1 MRREPRFATL
11 LGLAFLGGALGLW
24 AWPDPQEPAQDQR
37 KASPVRAATVEA
49 ATTTRSVRFSGVTR
63 AARRGALSFPVP
75 ERLSRREVEVGDHVR
90 KGQPL
95 AALESQRFQNAKD
108 AALATVAELEV
119 RLEQAERDRR
129 RVERLASVKA
139 ATGEELEHV
148 VAGSDA
154 VRAGLD
160 AARAQLAD
168 AQRLLDEATLEAPFA
183 GTITA
188 VMLEPGEMAQPGAPV
203 VEISG
208 DGAIELRV
216 EVPESVAPGLRE
228 GQPASVELPF
238 ARRNASGRIRSV
250 ARAAVGPGRLFPVIV
265 TLDPAPAL
273 VAGMAAEL
281 VLETAAAQA
290 LAVPL
295 RAVVNPGSSQPA
307 VFVIRDGRAR
317 RVPIE
322 LGDLSGDRVTVNGE
336 LSLGEQVVVA
346 GNTQIAD
353 GDPVEVL
360 S

>member
-1 MRREPRFATL
+1 MGREQRFATI

-24 AWPDPQEPAQDQR
+24 AWPDPKEPTQGQR
-37 KASPVRAATVEA
+37 KAFPVRAATVEA

-63 AARRGALSFPVP
+63 SARRAALSFPVP
-75 ERLSRREVEVGDHVR
+75 ERLLRRDVEIGDHVR
-90 KGQPL
+90 EGQPL
-95 AALESQRFQNAKD
+95 AALESPRFRNAVD
-108 AALATVAELEV
+108 SAQAAVAELEV

-129 RVERLASVKA
+129 RVAHLASVKA

-154 VRAGLD
+154 VRAALD

-168 AQRLLDEATLEAPFA
+168 AQRLLDEATLEAPFS

-188 VMLEPGEMAQPGAPV
+188 VMLEPGELAQPGVPV

-208 DGAIELRV
+208 DGGIELRV

-228 GQPASVELPF
+228 GQAASVELPF
-238 ARRNASGRIRSV
+238 ARQSASARITSV
-250 ARAAVGPGRLFPVIV
+250 ARAAVGPGHLFPVIV
-265 TLDPAPAL
+265 ALEPAPGLA
-273 VAGMAAEL
+273 AGMTAEL
-281 VLETAAAQA
+281 ILETAAAQA

-317 RVPIE
+317 RVPVE
-322 LGDLSGDRVTVNGE
+322 LGDLSGDRVTVTGE
-336 LSLGEQVVVA
+336 LSLGERVVVA